1 MTGQS
6 RELDCAVAMENLKTI
21 LLPKFCALND
31 GERLAGARMFVDE
44 MATRRIVRDFCSKF
58 LSRAVIEACINIV
71 STAPS
76 VANQQP
82 WHFVAIFKPQVK
94 SRIREAAEKEK
105 CAFYEHCAPD
115 ECLQVLPAL

>member
-1 MTGQS
+1 
-6 RELDCAVAMENLKTI
+6 
-21 LLPKFCALND
+21 
-31 GERLAGARMFVDE
+31 MFVDE
-44 MATRRIVRDFCSKF
+44 MATRCIARDFCRRF

-82 WHFVAIFKPQVK
+82 WHLVAISKPEVK

-105 CAFYEHCAPD
+105 CAFYEH
-115 ECLQVLPAL
+115 